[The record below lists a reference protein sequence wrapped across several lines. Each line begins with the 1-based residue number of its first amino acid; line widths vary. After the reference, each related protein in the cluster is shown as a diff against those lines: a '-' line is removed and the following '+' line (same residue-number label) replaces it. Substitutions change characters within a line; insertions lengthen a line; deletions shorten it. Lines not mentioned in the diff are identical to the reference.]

1 MKVFD
6 ALSVLLVAKIL
17 EPHVL
22 KLFTEEDYV
31 DLSGSYTFI

>member
-6 ALSVLLVAKIL
+6 VLSVLLVAKIL

-22 KLFTEEDYV
+22 KLFTEEDYA
-31 DLSGSYTFI
+31 D